1 MTYPD
6 AYPISSLDDTQTAQV
21 VDCFWVDLN
30 QLWRYDVHWSSP
42 MQTPGQVECKWVV
55 KSMQLRI
62 TLQKFRKLRENTCRI
77 TDQHDL
83 VVFPQTYI
91 FRIHMN

>member
-1 MTYPD
+1 
-6 AYPISSLDDTQTAQV
+6 
-21 VDCFWVDLN
+21 
-30 QLWRYDVHWSSP
+30 

-62 TLQKFRKLRENTCRI
+62 TPQKFRKLRENTCRI